1 MLNPERN
8 ARQRMVILNKRGLDT
23 AASAEFAKLVERQRA
38 TITVERQGKR
48 ADGGAMSDLVE
59 LKVPQG
65 GQVMVYAEGKGAS
78 DTLDAIQALVKARF
92 GLELEPDQEA

>member
-1 MLNPERN
+1 
-8 ARQRMVILNKRGLDT
+8 MVILNKRGLDT

-48 ADGGAMSDLVE
+48 ADGDAMSDLIE

-65 GQVMVYAEGKGAS
+65 GQIMVYAEGKGAW
-78 DTLDAIQALVKARF
+78 DTLDALHALVKGRF
-92 GLELEPDQEA
+92 GLELEPENDD